1 MRNEFNNPVKTYQG
15 GEDYS
20 EVICFNY
27 DKKTEEFS
35 NETDLYVTAE
45 IIDFDEDNLTAEQ
58 IDQVYAFAEEI
69 QQEIRNTA
77 FEFQNMKRTEQWLSA
92 NYN

>member
-15 GEDYS
+15 GEEYS
-20 EVICFNY
+20 ETICFNFN
-27 DKKTEEFS
+27 KQEQGFE
-35 NETDLYVTAE
+35 NATDLYVTAE
-45 IIDFDEDNLTAEQ
+45 IIDFDEDNLTDEQ

-69 QQEIRNTA
+69 QQEIRNAA

>member
-1 MRNEFNNPVKTYQG
+1 MRNEFNNAVKAYQG
-15 GEDYS
+15 GEEYS
-20 EVICFNY
+20 ETICFNFNKQ
-27 DKKTEEFS
+27 DQEFENS
-35 NETDLYVTAE
+35 TDLYVTE
-45 IIDFDEDNLTAEQ
+45 ELIDFDREYLTSIQ

-77 FEFQNMKRTEQWLSA
+77 FEFQNMRRTEQWLSA

>member
-1 MRNEFNNPVKTYQG
+1 MTNEFNNPLKTYQG

-20 EVICFNY
+20 ETICFNFN
-27 DKKTEEFS
+27 KQEQGFE
-35 NETDLYVTAE
+35 NATDLYVTAE
-45 IIDFDEDNLTAEQ
+45 IIDFDEDNLTDEQ